1 MLLATPPLGLDLPTV
16 SADELRSCRV
26 RVNSTTLLAC
36 ALLLPAGTGTQSL
49 HDFMETMLGTSARR
63 SLPERSLHP
72 TNVHHLHHVRMTAL
86 MSAPRTEG
94 KPKCFIMSVRDPVAR
109 LKSGFA
115 FLKKG
120 WGPGLNNQVALSSN
134 AARTYSGFIAAMRD
148 PENADHRFAQGL
160 YWSSVS
166 KPTQAQP
173 LHWDS
178 VLGGH
183 NFLVSQ
189 LDYLRGWKAHCRSG
203 ELHFMCA
210 IIRVE
215 HHASLFP
222 AEHGGDGS
230 CVAGAL
236 SGFHRTR
243 RHSCVPSVTK
253 RRMHSR
259 ATRHASTPTSEQAL
273 T

>member
-1 MLLATPPLGLDLPTV
+1 M
-16 SADELRSCRV
+16 
-26 RVNSTTLLAC
+26 NSTTLLAC

-120 WGPGLNNQVALSSN
+120 WGPGLNKQVALPSN

-210 IIRVE
+210 IIRVA
-215 HHASLFP
+215 HSQLASFP
-222 AEHGGDGS
+222 LNTEVMGPVWQVHSAVFTGRAGTPACLRLQGGGCTLEQRDTHP
-230 CVAGAL
+230 L
-236 SGFHRTR
+236 QP
-243 RHSCVPSVTK
+243 PSK
-253 RRMHSR
+253 R
-259 ATRHASTPTSEQAL
+259 
-273 T
+273 

>member
-1 MLLATPPLGLDLPTV
+1 MFLSTAPRGLDLPTV

-36 ALLLPAGTGTQSL
+36 ALLLPGGTGTQSL
-49 HDFMETMLGTSARR
+49 HDFMQTVLGTSAPR
-63 SLPERSLHP
+63 SLTERSLRP
-72 TNVHHLHHVRMTAL
+72 TNVHHLHHVRMSAW
-86 MSAPRTEG
+86 SAPRIEA

-109 LKSGFA
+109 LKSGFV
-115 FLKKG
+115 FLSRGGG
-120 WGPGLNNQVALSSN
+120 WGPGLNKQVALSSK

-166 KPTQAQP
+166 KPTQAEP

-210 IIRVE
+210 HWE
-215 HHASLFP
+215 
-222 AEHGGDGS
+222 
-230 CVAGAL
+230 
-236 SGFHRTR
+236 
-243 RHSCVPSVTK
+243 
-253 RRMHSR
+253 M
-259 ATRHASTPTSEQAL
+259 
-273 T
+273 